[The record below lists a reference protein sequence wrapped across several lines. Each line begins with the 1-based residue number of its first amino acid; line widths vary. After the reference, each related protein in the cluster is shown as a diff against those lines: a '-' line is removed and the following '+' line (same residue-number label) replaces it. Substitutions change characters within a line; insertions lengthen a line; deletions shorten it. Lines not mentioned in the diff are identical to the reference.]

1 MIAKRAEQKT
11 LTLAD
16 TVAPTAS
23 EDSWVTV
30 TVVVWV
36 VPCVADRRTVPSV
49 PTIVPPVVWL

>member
-1 MIAKRAEQKT
+1 MSGEEKF

-16 TVAPTAS
+16 IVTPIAS

-30 TVVVWV
+30 TVVVCV
-36 VPCVADRRTVPSV
+36 VPWLADRRTVPLA